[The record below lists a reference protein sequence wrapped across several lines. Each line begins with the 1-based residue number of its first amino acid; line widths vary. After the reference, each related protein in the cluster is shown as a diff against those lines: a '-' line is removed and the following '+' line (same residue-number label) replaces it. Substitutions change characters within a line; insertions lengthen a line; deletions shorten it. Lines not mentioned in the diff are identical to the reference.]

1 MLPTC
6 TSEQPADSW
15 ADTRQL
21 HLPSALLSAK
31 QQPAISAWAAA
42 LCCVYTHV
50 ETTLGQ
56 GTAYMSTYDGGRWW
70 SHRPAAAS
78 QHQPCHRSLC
88 TISHTSRPRALHR
101 ASSPN

>member
-6 TSEQPADSW
+6 TSSRPNSW
-15 ADTRQL
+15 ADKRQL
-21 HLPSALLSAK
+21 HLPSALLSAD

-56 GTAYMSTYDGGRWW
+56 GTAYMSTYDGGR
-70 SHRPAAAS
+70 
-78 QHQPCHRSLC
+78 
-88 TISHTSRPRALHR
+88 
-101 ASSPN
+101 